1 MNDKL
6 FLYKSIYSS
15 YLTFGFNV
23 KNFYEKRVLCKG
35 PLRRT
40 GILEQYILYLQV
52 YYTSMFNICVE
63 NTRTNMLAHCASLEI
78 TVIVG

>member
-1 MNDKL
+1 MTKKSEKATNNAKICNPIANAFNKMNDKL
-6 FLYKSIYSS
+6 FFYKSIYSS

-52 YYTSMFNICVE
+52 YYTS
-63 NTRTNMLAHCASLEI
+63 
-78 TVIVG
+78 IV